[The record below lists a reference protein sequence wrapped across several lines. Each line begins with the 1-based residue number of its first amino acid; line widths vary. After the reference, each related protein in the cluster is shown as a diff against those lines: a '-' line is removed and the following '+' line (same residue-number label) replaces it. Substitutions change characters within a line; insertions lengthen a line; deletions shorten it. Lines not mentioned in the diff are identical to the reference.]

1 MCMVLI
7 KKKNFVMSKFLHA
20 IKKNKPLTVYGDGK
34 QIRSFCNVDD
44 AADGLIEVLFNGK
57 KNTIYNIGN
66 SNEPIS
72 ILNLAKKIKQITK
85 SSVPIKKISY
95 DKSDRSIN
103 REIFKRIPSIKKI
116 SKDTSYFPKVNLE
129 DGIRG
134 LIKKKDNFDIKQKIG
149 LGTLQWGL
157 KYGIANKNGKLSL
170 NEIKKVKKIAE
181 KNHIDLL
188 DTAHAYGDCEQR
200 IGKVNFKNFNI
211 VTKLPATEPG
221 KNRYN
226 WTLKSI
232 NDALKKFKTNKIYCM
247 HVHNTKY
254 LLDKNGVEIYKA
266 LSFAKS
272 KGLISKIGVSVYTI
286 EELKKIINKFKI
298 DLVLLPFNIFDQ
310 RTLKKN
316 FLKSL
321 KEKNIEIHARTS
333 FLQGLLLMPRKDIP
347 LKFSKYYKYF
357 DNWEKLVKKLKKSK
371 YEICLQY
378 ALSNKYIDKV
388 IVGVD
393 SSKQFKELVLSAK
406 TLKVNIKSL
415 DASNEIGLI
424 NPSKW

>member
-1 MCMVLI
+1 MGI
-7 KKKNFVMSKFLHA
+7 KKISNIQSFESQNKSIYAISKIAADH
-20 IKKNKPLTVYGDGK
+20 IKAFQQKFGINYNIVRFFNVYGVDQKKFCYVKIFTCNKKINSLTVYGDGK

-72 ILNLAKKIKQITK
+72 ILSLAKKIKQITK

-232 NDALKKFKTNKIYCM
+232 NDALKKFKTNKIYCIM
-247 HVHNTKY
+247 
-254 LLDKNGVEIYKA
+254 
-266 LSFAKS
+266 F
-272 KGLISKIGVSVYTI
+272 
-286 EELKKIINKFKI
+286 IIQN
-298 DLVLLPFNIFDQ
+298 
-310 RTLKKN
+310 
-316 FLKSL
+316 
-321 KEKNIEIHARTS
+321 
-333 FLQGLLLMPRKDIP
+333 
-347 LKFSKYYKYF
+347 
-357 DNWEKLVKKLKKSK
+357 
-371 YEICLQY
+371 ICL
-378 ALSNKYIDKV
+378 IRM
-388 IVGVD
+388 
-393 SSKQFKELVLSAK
+393 E
-406 TLKVNIKSL
+406 
-415 DASNEIGLI
+415 
-424 NPSKW
+424 